1 MFEEGLGNQEPKVR
15 GTLWA
20 AHNGV
25 TQLVDHETSYRDRWQ
40 RLASLWFDE
49 GERTKH
55 RAFDQAAII
64 VTAA

>member
-1 MFEEGLGNQEPKVR
+1 MR